1 MKIHSNGGGRV
12 ADTAQVD
19 FSAFIGSDCKV
30 LDYAVVGA
38 NCAVENG
45 ATIYGNAVL
54 TNKSVV
60 DGAKVGGT
68 AFLNATTIHGSVIL
82 EKTPVTLH
90 GFEQEIVI
98 ADSFIIIGCQTIT
111 MEDWQNRSLALLRAN
126 GYPKKSAERIRDSI
140 NVILDCYKSIYHE
153 EDLKDAF
160 KVG

>member
-1 MKIHSNGGGRV
+1 MKKHVNGGGQI
-12 ADTAQVD
+12 AESAQVD
-19 FSAFIGSDCKV
+19 FSAFVGSDCKV
-30 LDYAVVGA
+30 LDSAVIGA

-60 DGAKVGGT
+60 DGSKVGGT
-68 AFLNATTIHGSVIL
+68 AFLNATTIHGGVIL

-98 ADSFIIIGCQTIT
+98 ADSFIIVGCQTIS
-111 MEDWQNRSLALLRAN
+111 MEDWKNRSLALLRAN
-126 GYPKKSAERIRDSI
+126 GYPKKSAERVRDSI
-140 NVILDCYKSIYHE
+140 NVILECYKSIYHE
-153 EDLKDAF
+153 DDLKAAF